1 MRFGEYVRVICWNIC
16 CPASF
21 SSSVAS
27 FSLKHRTN
35 SWRTLKKVTSE
46 IIGLLSK
53 TSTWTRH
60 TTRNL
65 ESSTKCHVAH
75 HQSILERK
83 KLLWKSLCKDIQST
97 VPCWKKDAI
106 NTSVQSMTSDCYKW
120 TYFHTTP
127 EEDQQT
133 NMMRTHTEWNRT
145 NV

>member
-16 CPASF
+16 CPAWF

-60 TTRNL
+60 TTTNL

-127 EEDQQT
+127 EEDRQT